1 MFFSSTRVKIR
12 FFPLYTYFLRMC
24 LLVSPYDL
32 MGLFGH
38 CHFLTIKVDVT
49 VIILMRYTAL
59 SVNGKSQTD
68 RTFN

>member
-1 MFFSSTRVKIR
+1 
-12 FFPLYTYFLRMC
+12 MC